1 MTFLWPEMLWL
12 LLAAPVLVGIYV
24 LLLRRKKKGA
34 VRYASLSLVREA
46 IGPGQRFRRHVPPA
60 LFLLAMIATI
70 LAIARPSAVITLPSE
85 QRIIVMALDVSLS
98 MRAADVE
105 PTRFAAAKE
114 AAKAFVQ
121 DQPKDVRVAVVSFA
135 GTASV
140 VQSPTQ
146 NRDDLV
152 AAIDRLEL
160 QRHTATGSA
169 IIVSLAA
176 LFPDDGIDLETILFG
191 ARPSPDGG
199 RPGSLDRARK
209 SEQEKK
215 AFTPV
220 QPGSHPSAAIILLT
234 DGRRTTGPDPL
245 DAARMAA
252 ERGVRVYTV
261 GFGTKEGSSV
271 SIDGWSIYMRFD
283 EEALKAIAE
292 ITRAEY
298 FHAGSAADLKK
309 VYDTLN
315 AKFVLERKETEITA
329 LFAALGALLALAAAT
344 LSLWWF
350 GRIV

>member
-12 LLAAPVLVGIYV
+12 LAAAPVLVGIYV
-24 LLLRRKKKGA
+24 LALRRRKKHA

-46 IGPGQRFRRHVPPA
+46 IGPGQRLRRHVPPA
-60 LFLLAMIATI
+60 LFLLAMIATVV
-70 LAIARPSAVITLPSE
+70 AIARPSAVITLPSE
-85 QRIIVMALDVSLS
+85 QRVIVMAIDVSLS
-98 MRAADVE
+98 MRATDIE

-121 DQPKDVRVAVVSFA
+121 DQPKDVRIAVVSFA

-140 VQSPTQ
+140 VQSPTH
-146 NRDDLV
+146 NHDDLV

-176 LFPDDGIDLETILFG
+176 LFPDDGIDLESILFG

-199 RPGSLDRARK
+199 RFGSLDKARK
-209 SEQEKK
+209 SEKEKK
-215 AFTPV
+215 QFTPV
-220 QPGSHPSAAIILLT
+220 PPGSNQSAAIILLT

-283 EEALKAIAE
+283 EEALRGIAD

-329 LFAALGALLALAAAT
+329 IAIAVAALLAVASGV
-344 LSLWWF
+344 LSILWF
-350 GRIV
+350 SRIV

>member
-12 LLAAPVLVGIYV
+12 LATVPLLVGIYV
-24 LLLRRKKKGA
+24 LALRRKKKHA

-46 IGPGQRFRRHVPPA
+46 IGPGQRFRRHVPPL

-70 LAIARPSAVITLPSE
+70 VAIARPTAVITLPSE

-98 MRAADVE
+98 MRATDVE
-105 PTRFAAAKE
+105 PTRFQAAKE

-121 DQPKDVRVAVVSFA
+121 EQPKDVRIAIVSFA

-146 NRDDLV
+146 NRADLV
-152 AAIDRLEL
+152 EAIDRLEL
-160 QRHTATGSA
+160 QRHTAIGSA

-176 LFPDDGIDLETILFG
+176 LFPDDGIDLESILFG

-199 RPGSLDRARK
+199 RVGPIDKRK
-209 SEQEKK
+209 PEQEKK

-220 QPGSHPSAAIILLT
+220 PPGSNSSAAIILLT

-271 SIDGWSIYMRFD
+271 AIDGWSIYMRFD
-283 EEALKAIAE
+283 EETLRGIADL
-292 ITRAEY
+292 TRAEY
-298 FHAGSAADLKK
+298 FHAASSSDLKK
-309 VYDTLN
+309 VYETLN

-329 LFAALGALLALAAAT
+329 LAIAVAAVLALASGV
-344 LSLWWF
+344 LSILWF
-350 GRIV
+350 SRIV

>member
-12 LLAAPVLVGIYV
+12 LLAVPVLVSLYV

-34 VRYASLSLVREA
+34 VRYASLSLVRDA
-46 IGPGQRFRRHVPPA
+46 IGPGQRFRRHVPPL
-60 LFLLAMIATI
+60 LFLLAMVAAII
-70 LAIARPSAVITLPSE
+70 AIARPTAVVTLPSE
-85 QRIIVMALDVSLS
+85 QRVIVMALDVSLS
-98 MRAADVE
+98 MRATDIE

-121 DQPKDVRVAVVSFA
+121 EQPKDVRIGIVSFA

-140 VQSPTQ
+140 VQSSTQ

-176 LFPDDGIDLETILFG
+176 LFPDDGIDLESILFG
-191 ARPSPDGG
+191 ARPTTDGG
-199 RPGSLDRARK
+199 RLGPADRARK
-209 SEQEKK
+209 GEKEKK
-215 AFTPV
+215 PFTPV
-220 QPGSHPSAAIILLT
+220 APGSHPSAAIILLT

-261 GFGTKEGSSV
+261 GFGTKEGAAVSV
-271 SIDGWSIYMRFD
+271 DGWSIYMRFD
-283 EEALKAIAE
+283 EEALKAIADL
-292 ITRAEY
+292 TRAEY

-309 VYDTLN
+309 VYQALN

-329 LFAALGALLALAAAT
+329 LATAAAAVLAVASAAL
-344 LSLWWF
+344 SVLWF
-350 GRIV
+350 SRIG

>member
-12 LLAAPVLVGIYV
+12 LLGVPALVGIYV
-24 LLLRRKKKGA
+24 LALRRRKKHA

-46 IGPGQRFRRHVPPA
+46 IGPGQRLRRHVPPA
-60 LFLLAMIATI
+60 LFLLAMTAAIV
-70 LAIARPSAVITLPSE
+70 AIARPSAVITLPSE
-85 QRIIVMALDVSLS
+85 QRIIVMAIDVSLS
-98 MRAADVE
+98 MRAADIE

-114 AAKAFVQ
+114 AAKAFVK
-121 DQPKDVRVAVVSFA
+121 DQPKDVRIAVVSFA

-140 VQSPTQ
+140 VQSPTH
-146 NRDDLV
+146 NHDDLV
-152 AAIDRLEL
+152 TAIDRLEL

-209 SEQEKK
+209 GDREKK
-215 AFTPV
+215 ESGPV
-220 QPGSHPSAAIILLT
+220 PPGSNQSAAIILLT

-252 ERGVRVYTV
+252 ERGIRVYTV

-271 SIDGWSIYMRFD
+271 NIDGWSIYMRFD
-283 EEALKAIAE
+283 EAALQGIAE

-298 FHAGSAADLKK
+298 FHAGSGADLKK

-315 AKFVLERKETEITA
+315 AKFVLERKETEVTA
-329 LFAALGALLALAAAT
+329 LAMAVSAVLAVAAGV
-344 LSLWWF
+344 LSILWF
-350 GRIV
+350 SRIV